1 MGNDCG
7 NSFVCS
13 GGVMAFL
20 DHLERAK
27 VRNHGDSVSVYD
39 RHGNFDGRGK
49 ITGIYRCTP
58 TLYDVIMD
66 DGDCLWALPDARLK
80 AYLPVPDEEPKNI
93 KDEI

>member
-1 MGNDCG
+1 
-7 NSFVCS
+7 
-13 GGVMAFL
+13 MAGI
-20 DHLERAK
+20 
-27 VRNHGDSVSVYD
+27 RNHGDSVSVYD

-66 DGDCLWALPDARLK
+66 DGDCLRALPDARLK

-93 KDEI
+93 RDEV